1 MRCVLDVKKI
11 IKPEHLLLA
20 LLGVF
25 IGQNDQI
32 LLPFNHILQQ
42 VKYVPFHIRLEKAS
56 PLRWSLYR
64 E

>member
-20 LLGVF
+20 LLGIF

-42 VKYVPFHIRLEKAS
+42 VKYLPFHIRLEK
-56 PLRWSLYR
+56 LHF
-64 E
+64 